1 MNTYQKLKEQFRK
14 ENSIVRAI
22 KNKDNPYV
30 MINKQ
35 GIQDPN
41 ISWAAKGLL
50 AYLLSL
56 PDDWKIYVKELTNH
70 TSGGRDHTYTVIR
83 ELLRS
88 GYMEKVEYRYKGRV
102 LALNYNVFEVPID
115 VTNHDN
121 TKARIVKI
129 NDEGDIVETIENT
142 TCEPHPENKDVVSQ
156 DSVSTALLINDF
168 NNKDFNNKDFDVD
181 DDAEKLIEIYKSLKL
196 EKRVMPHTL
205 KLIRENAHSF
215 SKEVWDEI
223 FILVSEDNVGSKFKY
238 MRKLVEDFKENN
250 VVTMEDLDRHNAKY
264 KESKANK
271 SKQRDSRPK
280 TRFHNINDRTQNYTP
295 EQLEALLLANQRRKE
310 ERKNSF
316 DNFTPTYDKYTEDEL
331 NEHINASQRAKF
343 GKDQATPESPED
355 FVVTKEIY
363 DAILMDP
370 SKYTLAQQRKALEY
384 ARKNNYLFIP
394 EYLTCLEN

>member
-14 ENSIVRAI
+14 ENSIIRTV

-30 MINKQ
+30 MINKK

-41 ISWAAKGLL
+41 LSWAAKGLL

-56 PDDWKIYVKELTNH
+56 PDDWKIYVKELVNH
-70 TSGGRDHTYTVIR
+70 TSSGETNTYTAIR
-83 ELLRS
+83 ELLRY
-88 GYMEKVEYRYKGRV
+88 GYMEKIEYRYKGKI
-102 LALNYNVFEVPID
+102 LALNYTVFEVPVD
-115 VTNHDN
+115 VTKTD
-121 TKARIVKI
+121 TSKPRIVKV
-129 NDEGDIVETIENT
+129 NDDGEYDETIENT
-142 TCEPHPENKDVVSQ
+142 TNEPHWENPNVVKPH
-156 DSVSTALLINDF
+156 VASTELLINDF
-168 NNKDFNNKDFDVD
+168 NNKDFNNKDFDV

-205 KLIRENAHSF
+205 KLIRENAYNF

-238 MRKLVEDFKENN
+238 MRKLIEDFKENN

-280 TRFHNINDRTQNYTP
+280 TRFHNITDRTQNYTP
-295 EQLEALLLANQRRKE
+295 EELEKLIKDNQK
-310 ERKNSF
+310 
-316 DNFTPTYDKYTEDEL
+316 DKFNREQ
-331 NEHINASQRAKF
+331 S
-343 GKDQATPESPED
+343 KDQATPESPED
-355 FVVTKEIY
+355 FVVTREIY

-370 SKYTLAQQRKALEY
+370 SKYTLAQKRKARDFGI
-384 ARKNNYLFIP
+384 ANNLFLP
-394 EYLTCLEN
+394 RVLTNLEN

>member
-1 MNTYQKLKEQFRK
+1 
-14 ENSIVRAI
+14 
-22 KNKDNPYV
+22 
-30 MINKQ
+30 MINKK

-41 ISWAAKGLL
+41 LSWAAKGLL

-129 NDEGDIVETIENT
+129 NDEGGIVETIENT

-181 DDAEKLIEIYKSLKL
+181 DAEKLIGIYKSLKL

-223 FILVSEDNVGSKFKY
+223 FILVSEDNVTSKFKY
-238 MRKLVEDFKENN
+238 MRKLVNDFKENN
-250 VVTMEDLDRHNAKY
+250 IVTIKDLDRYNAKY

-280 TRFHNINDRTQNYTP
+280 TRFHNITDRTQNYTP
-295 EQLEALLLANQRRKE
+295 EELEKLIKDNQK
-310 ERKNSF
+310 
-316 DNFTPTYDKYTEDEL
+316 DKFNREQ
-331 NEHINASQRAKF
+331 S
-343 GKDQATPESPED
+343 KDQATPESPED
-355 FVVTKEIY
+355 FVVTREIY